1 MKLAFLIGAAF
12 GVARYGGATGRG
24 YVAGVMSIALW
35 LAM

>member
-12 GVARYGGATGRG
+12 GIARYGGPTGRG
-24 YVAGVMSIALW
+24 YVAGALSLSLW